1 MSYVKPAPGYV
12 DRDRAASLLEKW
24 NPILDF
30 SSDTVKPITDE
41 HTRFTTAMLLE
52 NQETW
57 CINEAGNT
65 AGAGGIFGSPQQGT
79 SQFSG
84 DRYAQ
89 GDTRLPKVL
98 IPMIR
103 RTFPELITNE
113 IVGVQPM
120 SGPVGLAFALR
131 YRYETDPLG
140 GPINPSPNSG
150 ATGSWLGGNDS
161 AAGLAYPGTGTTGFN
176 RNDGFRYSTLLLRGS
191 TANGGAGG
199 TAWSF
204 DGNGTTAGTVVR
216 VVGTVSS
223 DAAGAAATIAPGDAI
238 LSLESGEL
246 FAGVVDAS
254 SATVTVN
261 VGGASLY
268 QEAEIGYQDLNTR
281 FTGTDGSSHF
291 TGITDGTASDWEMLD
306 SDKGVG
312 ELLSAFELS
321 SNIPQLTLEF
331 AKTSVDASTR
341 RLAARWSIELEQD
354 LRNMNGLDVDNEL
367 TNAMS
372 YEIQA
377 EIDREMIMRMVQV
390 TLTKGKGAGY
400 SYWYAASADARW
412 LGERNR
418 DFYAKVVVEANRIA
432 VRNRRGAANFIIA
445 TPRVCAILE
454 MLPEFQWMSVNGNV
468 NTQPVGIAKVGSVG
482 GRFQVYRDT
491 RTEAQKGALYGGSG
505 KRASDFEYALLGYK
519 GSEYYDT
526 GIVYCPYIPVMIQR
540 TIGPNDFSPRVGL
553 LTRYGVV
560 DNLFGAD
567 LYYHTII
574 VKGLSNPENPGTGGF
589 RPGDGVLYL

>member
-1 MSYVKPAPGYV
+1 MSYVKPAPGYI
-12 DRDRAASLLEKW
+12 DKARAQTILEKW

-30 SSDTVKPITDE
+30 KSDTVKPITDE

-52 NQETW
+52 NQENW
-57 CINEAGNT
+57 CINEAANT
-65 AGAGGIFGSPQQGT
+65 AGGGGVFGASSASSS

-84 DRYAQ
+84 DRYAP
-89 GDTRLPKVL
+89 GDARLPKVL

-131 YRYETDPLG
+131 YRYESDPLG
-140 GPINPSPNSG
+140 GPVTPSPLTNPGTGASG
-150 ATGSWLGGNDS
+150 PGTWLGGNDS
-161 AAGLAYPGTGTTGFN
+161 AQGVTLNPATNRATPYRFPSTINHSIGGVTRSLKVVSVTSGAPNGVPAAPTPSNAEIAAGGLAGADDCVLAWDTGKLYVFGTT
-176 RNDGFRYSTLLLRGS
+176 D
-191 TANGGAGG
+191 G
-199 TAWSF
+199 TATEF
-204 DGNGTTAGTVVR
+204 KE
-216 VVGTVSS
+216 
-223 DAAGAAATIAPGDAI
+223 P
-238 LSLESGEL
+238 
-246 FAGVVDAS
+246 
-254 SATVTVN
+254 
-261 VGGASLY
+261 
-268 QEAEIGYQDLNTR
+268 EIGYQDLNTR
-281 FTGTDGSSHF
+281 FTGVSSSF
-291 TGITDGTASDWEMLD
+291 FQSAVDPTTGLTEFEMLE
-306 SDKGVG
+306 SDNGVG

-331 AKTSVDASTR
+331 AKTSVDATTR

-377 EIDREMIMRMVQV
+377 EIDREMIMRMIQV
-390 TLTKGKGAGY
+390 TLTAGKGKGF
-400 SYWYAASADARW
+400 SFWNAAKADGRW

-418 DFYAKVVVEANRIA
+418 DFYAKIVVEANRIA
-432 VRNRRGAANFIIA
+432 VRNRRGTANFIIA

-454 MLPEFQWMSVNGNV
+454 MLPEFQWMPMNSSV

-505 KRASDFEYALLGYK
+505 TRKADFEYALLGYK

-574 VKGLSNPENPGTGGF
+574 VKGLSNPLDPTGVNSGEFNPG
-589 RPGDGVLYL
+589 DNGVLYL